1 MANIKEFNAN
11 PGSTFN
17 DNSGSII
24 TVSPQGT
31 TVNQSVA
38 RPETQNFSATKQDSP
53 LYFNEDAIDKV
64 DLIRVLYAMWKLGFF
79 KLENGRNASEKVV
92 FETFSEVLHTEMK
105 RPSNNLGATRV
116 NKGEATDNFKIFKE
130 MKKKIEEFECGIK

>member
-1 MANIKEFNAN
+1 MANIKEFNAH

-31 TVNQSVA
+31 TVNQSIVQ
-38 RPETQNFSATKQDSP
+38 PESKFPKASNQESP
-53 LYFNEDAIDKV
+53 LYFDEEIIDKV

-79 KLENGRNASEKVV
+79 KLENGRDASEKVV
-92 FETFSEVLHTEMK
+92 FETFSKMLHTEMK
-105 RPSNNLGATRV
+105 RPSNNLGATRL
-116 NKGEATDNFKIFKE
+116 NKGDATDNFKIFKE
-130 MKKKIEEFECGIK
+130 MKKKIEEFECGSK